1 MQQHDW
7 NAFAATIPALVKT
20 SGDSGDSGDKSKKLS
35 VIAPLAV
42 PTRVQQVSPLE
53 NEWGQAGTTSGDKK
67 SIDNQSVIGGVPTV
81 STVPTKFWEDIF
93 PSDVPAEW
101 REGYASFSAM
111 ECPADFPPQRWT
123 QAVLD
128 GRSFLVQ
135 WGAEAVRLGWTA
147 TDLFGVSP
155 ITPWPRVG
163 MMGLVPL
170 LNGDAVTALDES
182 TATISAVSGSTL
194 RYYRLVERDGRAC
207 IWVIG
212 GAT

>member
-20 SGDSGDSGDKSKKLS
+20 SGDSGDSGDKLKKPSIL
-35 VIAPLAV
+35 APLAV
-42 PTRVQQVSPLE
+42 PTRVQPVSPLE
-53 NEWGQAGTTSGDKK
+53 NEWGQPLTTSGDKK
-67 SIDNQSVIGGVPTV
+67 IKYFQSGSGGVPTV

-93 PSDVPAEW
+93 PADIPAEW
-101 REGYASFSAM
+101 REGYATFSAM

-135 WGAEAVRLGWTA
+135 WGMKAAQLGWTA

-155 ITPWPRVG
+155 IAPWPRVG
-163 MMGLVPL
+163 MIGLIPL
-170 LNGDAVTALDES
+170 LNGDVVTALDES
-182 TATISAVSGSTL
+182 AATISASSGSTL
-194 RYYRLVERDGRAC
+194 RYYRLIERDGRAC
-207 IWVIG
+207 IWIIG